1 MSAKVAQQARE
12 LLLKEYRGVLSTHS
26 KSMPGFPFGS
36 VVPYCLDAEGNPLI
50 LISRIA
56 QHTHNLQKD
65 PKCSLLVGERDA
77 EDVQAVGRLTVLAH
91 AQKLDEPAQIEAAAE
106 RYYRYFPESSNYHKA
121 HDFDF
126 WVLKPVRHRYI
137 GGFGAIHWV
146 DHLSLANPFAGKAEL
161 SMIEH
166 MNSDHA
172 NAIAHYVQLSGLPQ
186 GTAQMVGI
194 DSEGMHL
201 RIGQGVH
208 WLPFAVP
215 CNTPIQVREAL
226 VFLARADQWP
236 TRESAQG

>member
-1 MSAKVAQQARE
+1 
-12 LLLKEYRGVLSTHS
+12 
-26 KSMPGFPFGS
+26 MPGFPFGS
-36 VVPYCLDAEGNPLI
+36 VVPYCLDADGNPLI

-77 EDVQAVGRLTVLAH
+77 QDVQAVGRLTVLAEAH
-91 AQKLDEPAQIEAAAE
+91 KLVEPEAVEAAAE
-106 RYYRYFPESSNYHKA
+106 RYYRYFPESANYHQA

-146 DHLSLANPFAGKAEL
+146 DHLSLANPFAGKAEQ

-172 NAIAHYVQLSGLPQ
+172 NAIEHYVQLSGLPQ
-186 GTAQMVGI
+186 GVAAQMVGI

-201 RIGQGVH
+201 RIGQGLH
-208 WLPFAVP
+208 WLPFAAP

-236 TRESAQG
+236 QRATAEA